1 MSDYKYLTYIKVIR
15 IIKFLEK
22 NLNIDILDIK
32 TATFYYKLKHLG
44 QPKKEKKITYDE
56 KIKETF
62 KECKSRYGRERL
74 SFLLK
79 KKYKIYINTRTL
91 GRNINKLGLFCEVRQ
106 KKEKEKIKI

>member
-44 QPKKEKKITYDE
+44 QPKKKRKLLMMKK
-56 KIKETF
+56 
-62 KECKSRYGRERL
+62 
-74 SFLLK
+74 
-79 KKYKIYINTRTL
+79 
-91 GRNINKLGLFCEVRQ
+91 
-106 KKEKEKIKI
+106 